1 MQFRYL
7 VYWPLLGSFL
17 LLSHASALIPDNS
30 TTVVPPEV
38 QDKYKIVRLFLKEV
52 DRGKV
57 ILFGRRFDRSMLNPT
72 RVEYVYDLNTD
83 TPEIRVYSEVT
94 KPMAIPG
101 IDTCELRAVSAV
113 MSPAGKIITIR
124 VHLWPK

>member
-1 MQFRYL
+1 MKISYPT
-7 VYWPLLGSFL
+7 YWL
-17 LLSHASALIPDNS
+17 LLTALLMSSRTSALVPDSN
-30 TTVVPPEV
+30 TKIVPPET
-38 QDKYKIVRLFLKEV
+38 QNKYKIVRLFLEEV

-57 ILFGRRFDRSMLNPT
+57 VVFGRRFDRSMLNPT

-83 TPEIRVYSEVT
+83 TPEIRVYSEMT

-101 IDTCELRAVSAV
+101 VDTCELRAVSAV

-124 VHLWPK
+124 VHLWTK

>member
-1 MQFRYL
+1 MKISYPA
-7 VYWPLLGSFL
+7 YWL
-17 LLSHASALIPDNS
+17 LLTALLMSSRTSALVPDSN
-30 TTVVPPEV
+30 TKIVPPET
-38 QDKYKIVRLFLKEV
+38 QNKYKIVRLFLEEV

-57 ILFGRRFDRSMLNPT
+57 VVFGRRFDRSMLNPT

-83 TPEIRVYSEVT
+83 TPEIRVYSEMT

-101 IDTCELRAVSAV
+101 VDTCELRAVSAV

-124 VHLWPK
+124 VHLWTK